1 MYSRS
6 ILAAVVNF
14 FVGLAEVILA
24 LRVLFELFSANT
36 ANGFVGWVY
45 DTSDTLL
52 SPFRGIFPS
61 GRITST
67 HVLDFTALFAML
79 IYAFFGYLLVE
90 LLDIISTRPTHH
102 HTK

>member
-14 FVGLAEVILA
+14 FVGLAEAILGI
-24 LRVLFELFSANT
+24 RVLFELFTANT
-36 ANGFVGWVY
+36 ANGFVGWIY
-45 DTSDTLL
+45 DTSNTLL
-52 SPFRGIFPS
+52 SPFRGIFPA
-61 GRITST
+61 GKITSS
-67 HVLDFTALFAML
+67 HVLDFSALFAML

-90 LLDIISTRPTHH
+90 LLDFIAARPIRH